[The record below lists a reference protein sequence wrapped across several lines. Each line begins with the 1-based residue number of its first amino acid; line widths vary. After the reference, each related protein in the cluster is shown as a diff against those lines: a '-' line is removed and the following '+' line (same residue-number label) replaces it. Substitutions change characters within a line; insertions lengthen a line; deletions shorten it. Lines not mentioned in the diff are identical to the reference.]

1 MSALFNRTPN
11 RSVRAP
17 LLILSAVAGLLSAG
31 AASACDLSISRAPS
45 PVRIDYD
52 PFDVVPAAPGDLDLE
67 LTNASDVECRVQL
80 MFTDLADIP
89 TPRLTAGEASLVLRP
104 RETSGLRRTELTT
117 FTYALTIPAQGRAS
131 AQFDVAVGESV
142 VIAPGAYPVQL
153 RLAVLGSE
161 GQPLLASIPVDISVV
176 SPARAQLNIAGAAGA
191 YGSGTSV
198 ETIDFGE
205 AETGA
210 VRRAYLQIRANTHST
225 VTFDSEHRG
234 RLASKTLVGPPV
246 YIGYEVA
253 LDGAAVP
260 LDRVTRLPVDP
271 PRTLEGMSLPLV
283 FTLGQVRGAM
293 AGAYN
298 DLLTITVS
306 PD

>member
-1 MSALFNRTPN
+1 MSASFNRTPN
-11 RSVRAP
+11 RTIRAP
-17 LLILSAVAGLLSAG
+17 LLILSAAAGLLGAGG
-31 AASACDLSISRAPS
+31 AAACDLSISRAPT

-80 MFTDLADIP
+80 MFTDLTDVP
-89 TPRLTAGEASLVLRP
+89 TPRLTAGEAPLVLRP

-117 FTYALTIPAQGRAS
+117 FTYALTVPPQGRTS
-131 AQFDVAVGESV
+131 AQFDVAVADAV

-153 RLAVLGSE
+153 RLAVLGE
-161 GQPLLASIPVDISVV
+161 DGQPLLASIPVDIAVV

-191 YGSGTSV
+191 YGSGSSV

-234 RLASKTLVGPPV
+234 RLAAKTLIGPPG

-253 LDGAAVP
+253 LDGQAVP
-260 LDRVTRLPVDP
+260 LDRVSRLPVDP

-283 FTLGQVRGAM
+283 FTLGPVRGAM

-298 DLLTITVS
+298 DLLTISVS